1 MKFINDAYAFRQ
13 VQSAIDALILH
24 ENHLPDQVFRN
35 TLSHFLFISSD
46 DIFYE
51 KDFFSKLKSFVIDI
65 GTNRIFLAVLDPD
78 PEAYFFHHFGKYS
91 VVEMSVHDTT
101 SDYRAIIREDPGDSS
116 ADALESN
123 LTVGVIYD
131 DSAKWAIY
139 FHRGYEF
146 GIVAFADKE
155 FRNLFASAYGRDL
168 VLDVEEAIEKIL
180 KMVYQMR
187 GGVPSN
193 IRSQLIE
200 NYGSLSSARL
210 NWDRERGGKK
220 AW

>member
-1 MKFINDAYAFRQ
+1 MKFINDAAAFQQ

-24 ENHLPDQVFRN
+24 ENHLPGQVFKD

-46 DIFYE
+46 DIFFD
-51 KDFFSKLKSFVIDI
+51 KDFFNKLKSFVKDI
-65 GTNRIFLAVLDPD
+65 GTTRIFLAVLDPD
-78 PEAYFFHHFGKYS
+78 PEAYFFHHFGKYA
-91 VVEMSVHDTT
+91 VIEMSVDDTT

-123 LTVGVIYD
+123 STVGVIYD

-146 GIVAFADKE
+146 GIVAFTDKE
-155 FRNLFASAYGRDL
+155 IRNLFASAYGRDL
-168 VLDVEEAIEKIL
+168 VYDVEGAIEKIL
-180 KMVYQMR
+180 KMVYHS
-187 GGVPSN
+187 GGVPAN

-200 NYGSLSSARL
+200 NYGSLSCPTQL
-210 NWDRERGGKK
+210 GP
-220 AW
+220 